1 MNKPTYEQGLQLHSN
16 FLDLMRAVDQDGAQ
30 RLIQNFGLVHAIT
43 RGELVRPLPTFQIWK
58 TISIG
63 GMPEEALLK
72 ALEKDGHEVSSWARD
87 MMSKPGFT
95 VAKERESINLARAK
109 VSELGFTEMPT
120 TRELW
125 KRIREIGELCPAEV
139 GPQLRRQYE
148 DQPKG
153 EVLWVAMEQ
162 IADSDGYLSVFLV
175 GRYDGGGRWLY
186 GSYAHPDYRWYLE
199 GGIVFSLR
207 K

>member
-1 MNKPTYEQGLQLHSN
+1 MEPTYGQFVQLNRNWVELMSK
-16 FLDLMRAVDQDGAQ
+16 LDHEKAK
-30 RLIQNFGLVHAIT
+30 RLNEHFDLVHAVAN
-43 RGELVRPLPTFQIWK
+43 GDFARPLLTFQIWK

-72 ALEKDGHEVSSWARD
+72 ALEKDGNEVTNWARD
-87 MMSKPGFT
+87 MMSQPEFT
-95 VAKERESINLARAK
+95 VAKERESINLARAR

-139 GPQLRRQYE
+139 GPQLRHQYQ

-162 IADSDGYLSVFLV
+162 ITGSDGGPSVFGV
-175 GRYDGGGRWLY
+175 ERHGGGGRWLSAGCADP
-186 GSYAHPDYRWYLE
+186 GSRWDL
-199 GGIVFSLR
+199 GRGFVFSLR